1 MSCYFWVPP
10 HRVLKFWRI
19 EVEEERQM
27 GGKEGQSE
35 GEVWERARG
44 EERIRNWIGFS
55 TQQVLLRQNFG
66 SVGSGWLVPGVKKD
80 RFITLPTLALLCT
93 LRLSTRPDLSFIE
106 SGVLR
111 SMNYTSRSDSHLLFV
126 ISQSREWASGEDKI
140 LDWFFHATSPPMTE
154 LLLGGFRMVGYRR
167 EERSLNHFTNSGP
180 ALHSRAFDK
189 TCLEFYWIRSFEI
202 NELHGIRIFFYDFSI
217 KRVSEQTGLG
227 IGLDFPHKSP

>member
-93 LRLSTRPDLSFIE
+93 RRLSTRPDLSLLNQEFWDRWTTLPDLIRIFFLWFLNLESEQAERIRYWIDFSMQQVLLWQNYCLVDSEWLVTGAKKDRFITLPTLALLCTRGLSTRPALSFIE

-111 SMNYTSRSDSHLLFV
+111 SMNYTGFV
-126 ISQSREWASGEDKI
+126 SFFMISQSREWASRQD
-140 LDWFFHATSPPMTE
+140 
-154 LLLGGFRMVGYRR
+154 
-167 EERSLNHFTNSGP
+167 
-180 ALHSRAFDK
+180 
-189 TCLEFYWIRSFEI
+189 
-202 NELHGIRIFFYDFSI
+202 
-217 KRVSEQTGLG
+217 
-227 IGLDFPHKSP
+227 